1 MVEAE
6 RKMELRKRNAGDGV
20 KMRQRPLETEIE
32 GEIAVQRQDGKRETE
47 IVKKTTGSSQQP

>member
-1 MVEAE
+1 
-6 RKMELRKRNAGDGV
+6 MELRKRNAGDGV